1 MAKCLS
7 LTYHHNLIANV
18 QNLITMKITDH
29 KDINR
34 RTFIKNSAL
43 AGAGL
48 TMISS
53 PAILFGKDDRIVK
66 IGLIG
71 LGLRGRSHLH
81 LLLRRSD
88 VEIASICDIDPGA
101 IEASQKMI
109 RDAGRKEVAAY
120 SSGDKD
126 FINMLANEV
135 MDGVVIATPWRW
147 HTPMAVEVMK
157 SGRYAGVE
165 VSAANSLQECWD
177 LVNTSEE
184 TGMPCMI
191 LENVCYRRD
200 IMAIMNMVRQGLFG
214 ELVHMECGYQHD
226 LREVKFNNGKQP
238 YGGGVEFGAKGFSE
252 ARWRTEHSV
261 KRNGDLYPTHGVG
274 PVAKMLGIERG
285 NRFEYL
291 TSTATKSRGLH
302 EYIVKNGGE
311 DHPNAKV
318 RFKLGDIIT
327 TIIKT
332 ANGETVMVQHDT
344 NLPRPYSLGFRVQG
358 THGLWMDINN
368 SLYIEGVSEKKH
380 SWESDSDYMKKYDHP
395 LWKKFESEAVGA
407 GHGGMDFFVINAF
420 VESIKMHVPT
430 PLDAYDAAS
439 WSAISPLSEQSIA
452 MGSVPVKFPDFTRGK
467 WMVRKEFF
475 ALGDNY

>member
-1 MAKCLS
+1 
-7 LTYHHNLIANV
+7 
-18 QNLITMKITDH
+18 MKRTDH
-29 KDINR
+29 KGINR

-53 PAILFGKDDRIVK
+53 PAILFGKDDRKVK

-71 LGLRGRSHLH
+71 VGLRGRSHLH
-81 LLLRRSD
+81 LLLRRND

-109 RDAGRKEVAAY
+109 REAGRKKVAAY

-126 FINMLANEV
+126 FLNMLANEK

-147 HTPMAVEVMK
+147 HTPMAVAVMK

-165 VSAANSLQECWD
+165 VSAANTLQECWD

-200 IMAIMNMVRQGLFG
+200 IMAVMNMVRQGLFG

-261 KRNGDLYPTHGVG
+261 KRNGDLYPTHGAG

-291 TSTATKSRGLH
+291 TATATKSRGLH
-302 EYIVKNGGE
+302 EYIVKHGGE

-380 SWESDSDYMKKYDHP
+380 SWESDIDYMEKYDHP
-395 LWKKFESEAVGA
+395 LWEKFESEAVGA

-420 VESIKMHVPT
+420 VESIKRRVPT

-452 MGSVPVKFPDFTRGK
+452 MGSVPVRFPDFTRGK
-467 WMVRKEFF
+467 WMVRKEVF
-475 ALGDNY
+475 ALDDDY

>member
-1 MAKCLS
+1 M
-7 LTYHHNLIANV
+7 
-18 QNLITMKITDH
+18 
-29 KDINR
+29 
-34 RTFIKNSAL
+34 
-43 AGAGL
+43 
-48 TMISS
+48 
-53 PAILFGKDDRIVK
+53 
-66 IGLIG
+66 
-71 LGLRGRSHLH
+71 
-81 LLLRRSD
+81 
-88 VEIASICDIDPGA
+88 
-101 IEASQKMI
+101 
-109 RDAGRKEVAAY
+109 
-120 SSGDKD
+120 
-126 FINMLANEV
+126 
-135 MDGVVIATPWRW
+135 VIATPGRW
-147 HTPMAVEVMK
+147 HTPMAVAVMK

-165 VSAANSLQECWD
+165 VSAANTLQECWD

-200 IMAIMNMVRQGLFG
+200 IMAVMNMVRQGLFG

-261 KRNGDLYPTHGVG
+261 KRNGDLYPTHGAG
-274 PVAKMLGIERG
+274 PIAKMLGIERG

-291 TSTATKSRGLH
+291 TATATKSRGLH
-302 EYIVKNGGE
+302 EYIVKHGGE

-380 SWESDSDYMKKYDHP
+380 SWESDIDYMEKYDHP
-395 LWKKFESEAVGA
+395 LWEKFESEAVGA

-420 VESIKMHVPT
+420 VESSKRGVPT
-430 PLDAYDAAS
+430 PLDA
-439 WSAISPLSEQSIA
+439 
-452 MGSVPVKFPDFTRGK
+452 
-467 WMVRKEFF
+467 
-475 ALGDNY
+475 